1 MRNETILIP
10 LAPGQPMAAVMAPLL
25 SYAEQSQSRVILLTV
40 VESLDMVCR
49 AEFTP
54 LEILERTIDEQ
65 KVQLDQMAEALVK
78 QHPDL
83 SITTAVASG
92 KPFIEIVKY
101 AAKAQCD
108 LIGIDARRGH
118 KEASCQYGSTTR
130 HLMRKSAIPIWSL
143 QPQPEHQVRR
153 VAASVDVAS
162 GEPETHRLN
171 ERILQRAAAMAQRMD
186 AELLL
191 CHAWRLD
198 AEGYLRTWARW
209 SDTEIAKAAQSE
221 RQHRL
226 ERLEALVASSGVPAD
241 KVRIELLE
249 GGTETVIP
257 ELVEREGIDQ
267 VVMGTLC
274 RSGIAG
280 FVIGNTAERL
290 LDALHCSVVTLKPD
304 GFRSPVLDQT

>member
-10 LAPGQPMAAVMAPLL
+10 LAPGQPMAAVMTPLL
-25 SYAEQSQSRVILLTV
+25 SYAEQSQARVILLTV

-118 KEASCQYGSTTR
+118 KETSCQYGSTTR

-304 GFRSPVLDQT
+304 GFRSPVLDQA

>member
-118 KEASCQYGSTTR
+118 KETSCQYGSTTR

-226 ERLEALVASSGVPAD
+226 ERLEALVASSGVPGD

-304 GFRSPVLDQT
+304 GFRSPVLDQA

>member
-1 MRNETILIP
+1 VDIKCAR
-10 LAPGQPMAAVMAPLL
+10 
-25 SYAEQSQSRVILLTV
+25 
-40 VESLDMVCR
+40 CR
-49 AEFTP
+49 
-54 LEILERTIDEQ
+54 
-65 KVQLDQMAEALVK
+65 K
-78 QHPDL
+78 
-83 SITTAVASG
+83 
-92 KPFIEIVKY
+92 
-101 AAKAQCD
+101 C
-108 LIGIDARRGH
+108 
-118 KEASCQYGSTTR
+118 
-130 HLMRKSAIPIWSL
+130 
-143 QPQPEHQVRR
+143 
-153 VAASVDVAS
+153 
-162 GEPETHRLN
+162 
-171 ERILQRAAAMAQRMD
+171 
-186 AELLL
+186 
-191 CHAWRLD
+191 
-198 AEGYLRTWARW
+198 WARW

-304 GFRSPVLDQT
+304 GFRSPVLDQA